1 MDMKKF
7 EYVVPDIHTATSEG
21 LSHKA
26 FYVVPPQKFNF
37 LNIKITSST
46 NPLELPRV
54 SCSLPV
60 PLEKI
65 ILERKCV
72 T

>member
-21 LSHKA
+21 ISHKA
-26 FYVVPPQKFNF
+26 FYILRPRINV